1 MNICPWSWYGCCWWN
16 LISFYLYLFRGPG
29 PTPHF
34 PPRARGAEGL
44 RGRGRFPLFL
54 WSLLFVP
61 SVRPFGPSLSVP
73 YSSSQKE
80 KIFQERLFTLF
91 YLTIWMTELFWESFI
106 HSLSSPIIKR
116 KGKGTANNIS
126 YPSSISLCCINYYFI
141 STSFCFTLFYLD
153 GRCTPFSPLPILIK
167 IQ

>member
-1 MNICPWSWYGCCWWN
+1 MKCNELVVGRLNDMNFTNHSI
-16 LISFYLYLFRGPG
+16 
-29 PTPHF
+29 
-34 PPRARGAEGL
+34 
-44 RGRGRFPLFL
+44 
-54 WSLLFVP
+54 SLLFT
-61 SVRPFGPSLSVP
+61 L
-73 YSSSQKE
+73 SSSTREWGRREKE